1 MYYQPPEARRKYHE
15 VPSYTPAQMDAN
27 FELQDY
33 SSAIEGAIGAFDSQ
47 KGQRIGDEIPI
58 RIYEKLLDKYHFKDK
73 KLTFESDILEEGF
86 NYIESVIA
94 SDLED
99 IKEEELIKTL
109 GVLHFIAKRR
119 SRGNRE
125 YLTIVEQYVGERIG
139 SGMRVMTR
147 PPGL

>member
-1 MYYQPPEARRKYHE
+1 M
-15 VPSYTPAQMDAN
+15 
-27 FELQDY
+27 
-33 SSAIEGAIGAFDSQ
+33 
-47 KGQRIGDEIPI
+47 
-58 RIYEKLLDKYHFKDK
+58 DKYHFKDK
-73 KLTFESDILEEGF
+73 KLTFESETLEEGF

-94 SDLED
+94 NDLED

-125 YLTIVEQYVGERIG
+125 YLTIVGQYVGERIG
-139 SGMRVMTR
+139 SGMRVMTQ